1 MVFKLFALPVKCQG
15 AAWRSH
21 ILQYVFEQKVCLA
34 NTMLCCSNGAV
45 HTPKVSC
52 FVFSCCRFQI
62 DARSNATGEVIFKD
76 NMTSAVAGIV
86 DADYR

>member
-1 MVFKLFALPVKCQG
+1 
-15 AAWRSH
+15 
-21 ILQYVFEQKVCLA
+21 
-34 NTMLCCSNGAV
+34 MLCCSNGAV